1 MQLNLNCLLCNMKQV
16 LTVSSVAGA
25 DEEKTERIMR
35 EVMGYLKETDY
46 ARSNPEVIQGT
57 WEIITKHL
65 KDADPYREIRSSY
78 NEELLGLSPAVRSMI
93 QEADDSFDAALKLA
107 ITANLID
114 FAASHSFD
122 REMVMEKLHC
132 AREQELAVDESSK
145 LKQALAGAQSL
156 LYLGDNC
163 GEIVIDKLFLEEL
176 RREFPQ
182 LTMYF
187 GVRGAPIVNDVTFDD
202 AMQVGMS
209 EVARVISNGDGS
221 LGTVLHRTSPDFQ
234 QVFKEADVII
244 AKGQGNYE
252 SLSETAHKNLFFLF
266 MAKCEVV
273 ARAAG
278 VKNMS
283 IVCQK
288 AKA

>member
-1 MQLNLNCLLCNMKQV
+1 MQLNLNCLLCNLKQV
-16 LTVSSVAGA
+16 LTVSSVVGA
-25 DEEKTERIMR
+25 DEKTTELIMR
-35 EVMGYLKETDY
+35 EVMGYLKEADY

-65 KDADPYREIRSSY
+65 QDTDPYREIRSSY
-78 NEELLGLSPAVRSMI
+78 NAELLGMAPAVRSMI
-93 QEADDSFDAALKLA
+93 QEAGDSFDAALKLA

-122 REMVMEKLHC
+122 QKMVLEKLGC
-132 AREQELAVDESSK
+132 AREQTLAVDESPK
-145 LKQALAGAQSL
+145 LKEALGGARTL

-187 GVRGAPIVNDVTFDD
+187 GVRGTPIVNDVTFED
-202 AMQVGMS
+202 ALQVGMS
-209 EVARVISNGDGS
+209 EVARVISNGDGC
-221 LGTVLHRTSPDFQ
+221 LGTVLHRTSAEFQ
-234 QVFKEADVII
+234 EAFKEADVII

-266 MAKCEVV
+266 MAKCEAV
-273 ARAAG
+273 AQAAG

-283 IVCQK
+283 IICQRGSC
-288 AKA
+288 